1 MPNYLKPPPN
11 FVVNQGAWEYV
22 LAKFA
27 HKQAEDGKRRLD
39 EGGNPLSY
47 GAAVA
52 VYKHVVRKYPHLGQH
67 NVNARPINM
76 VDARQIPGDHT
87 PMDLLNDFAD
97 DYPIGTMF
105 WMDDVLCEAVERNGG
120 MAVYPD
126 PDGYLLIWAKV
137 LDVDPEGQYRDWPAG
152 KMFGAQPHR
161 CADLVEAA
169 V

>member
-1 MPNYLKPPPN
+1 MPKAPPR
-11 FVVNQGAWEYV
+11 FVQNVGAWEYV
-22 LAKFA
+22 LAKLEM
-27 HKQAEDGKRRLD
+27 KGKLTD
-39 EGGNPLSY
+39 NGDPQNY
-47 GAAVA
+47 AAA
-52 VYKHVVRKYPHLGQH
+52 CAIYKNVVKKYAGF
-67 NVNARPINM
+67 
-76 VDARQIPGDHT
+76 QIPNVDVQPIRT
-87 PMDLLNDFAD
+87 TIEASQERTWALNDLAD

-105 WMDDVLCEAVERNGG
+105 WMDDVLCEAAERNGG